1 MGEKRET
8 IRLTVNADE
17 VVYLR
22 LLLSGIQEGDYQMV
36 DDVEYLQLAR
46 DNINLKDIIVN
57 MKIAELRR
65 ELSN

>member
-8 IRLTVNADE
+8 IRLTLNADE

-22 LLLSGIQEGDYQMV
+22 LILEGVHNGDFVQG
-36 DDVEYLQLAR
+36 DDTEYLKIAKKA
-46 DNINLKDIIVN
+46 INLSDIIVN